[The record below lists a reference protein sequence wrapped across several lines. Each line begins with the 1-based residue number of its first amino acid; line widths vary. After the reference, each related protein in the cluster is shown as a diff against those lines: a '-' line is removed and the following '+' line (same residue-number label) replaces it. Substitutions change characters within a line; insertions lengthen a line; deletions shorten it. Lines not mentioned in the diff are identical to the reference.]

1 MLAVPLILLYTVSS
15 VFGVAT
21 IAAGIG
27 QYISYFGTGP
37 VLGIEIAV
45 LAIFCGL
52 NIAGIVFSGIAETI
66 LTALKI
72 IPLILISLL
81 LLPFIRPENFVQSVP
96 LTTTGLLATV
106 MIVYWP
112 FTGFEISAIPVEETR
127 DPSLIRS
134 NKEAVMEKHIVS
146 TERAPQALGP
156 YSQAVRWGNLL
167 FISGQVGIDP
177 ATGKLVEGGVEAQ
190 ALQVFKNL
198 EAVLAAAGINFRRLL
213 KTTVFLKDMAHFK
226 AVNDIYAAHVPP
238 PYPARAAVAVV
249 ELPAGAAVEIE
260 AVAALAD

>member
-1 MLAVPLILLYTVSS
+1 
-15 VFGVAT
+15 
-21 IAAGIG
+21 
-27 QYISYFGTGP
+27 
-37 VLGIEIAV
+37 
-45 LAIFCGL
+45 
-52 NIAGIVFSGIAETI
+52 
-66 LTALKI
+66 
-72 IPLILISLL
+72 
-81 LLPFIRPENFVQSVP
+81 
-96 LTTTGLLATV
+96 
-106 MIVYWP
+106 
-112 FTGFEISAIPVEETR
+112 
-127 DPSLIRS
+127 
-134 NKEAVMEKHIVS
+134 MEKHIVS
-146 TERAPQALGP
+146 TERAPKALGP

-260 AVAALAD
+260 AVASLAD